1 MSGAEVIMTK
11 LIVGL
16 VLTFVGVSGSAVKAQ
31 NAGDACALLQA
42 AEIQALAG
50 TAKVGAGKASTDALG
65 SRTCQYEW
73 GTGGNV
79 QSGRSFLNVSVT
91 ATSKAFPGMDASL
104 VRQGLLASAKAGKP
118 NTAVI
123 PAVGDAA
130 IYESNDPIRVE
141 TTALVKGNM
150 LIVSFE
156 SSDAR
161 AKKDQVTALLKAA
174 AGRL

>member
-1 MSGAEVIMTK
+1 MTRNA
-11 LIVGL
+11 LVVGL
-16 VLTFVGVSGSAVKAQ
+16 ALVCLGVSGSAVKAQ
-31 NAGDACALLQA
+31 KPGDGCALLQA

-50 TAKVGAGKASTDALG
+50 TAKVGDGKATTDALG

-79 QSGRSFLNVSVT
+79 QTGRSFLNVSVT
-91 ATSKAFPGMDASL
+91 PTSKAFPGMDASL
-104 VRQGLLASAKAGKP
+104 VRQGLLANVKGGTP

-130 IYESNDPIRVE
+130 IYESDDPIRVK
-141 TTALVKGNM
+141 TTALARGNM

-161 AKKDQVTALLKAA
+161 AKKDQVIALLKAA

>member
-1 MSGAEVIMTK
+1 MTK
-11 LIVGL
+11 NALVIGL
-16 VLTFVGVSGSAVKAQ
+16 ALAVLGVSGSAVKAQ
-31 NAGDACALLQA
+31 NPGDGCALLQA

-79 QSGRSFLNVSVT
+79 QAGRSFLNVSVT
-91 ATSKAFPGMDASL
+91 PTSKAFPGMDASL
-104 VRQGLLASAKAGKP
+104 VRQGLLANAKAGKP

-123 PAVGDAA
+123 PGVGDAA
-130 IYESNDPIRVE
+130 VYESNDPIRVK
-141 TTALVKGNM
+141 TTALAKGNM

-156 SSDAR
+156 SLDAR
-161 AKKDQVTALLKAA
+161 AKKDQVIALLKAA

>member
-1 MSGAEVIMTK
+1 MTK
-11 LIVGL
+11 HALVVGFSL
-16 VLTFVGVSGSAVKAQ
+16 VCLGVSGPVVKAQ
-31 NAGDACALLQA
+31 KSGDGCALLQA

-50 TAKVGAGKASTDALG
+50 TAKVGAGKATTDALG

-73 GTGGNV
+73 GAGGNV
-79 QSGRSFLNVSVT
+79 QTGRSFLNVSAT
-91 ATSKAFPGMDASL
+91 PTSKAFPGMDASL
-104 VRQGLLASAKAGKP
+104 VGRGLLARAKASTP

-130 IYESNDPIRVE
+130 IYESDDPIRAKA
-141 TTALVKGNM
+141 TALARGNM

-161 AKKDQVTALLKAA
+161 AKKDQVIALLKAA

>member
-1 MSGAEVIMTK
+1 MMKNALV
-11 LIVGL
+11 VGL
-16 VLTFVGVSGSAVKAQ
+16 TWTLLGGNGSAVNAQ
-31 NAGDACALLQA
+31 NPGDGCALLQA

-91 ATSKAFPGMDASL
+91 PTSKAFPGMDAAL
-104 VRQGLLASAKAGKP
+104 VRQGLLASAKPGKP

-123 PAVGDAA
+123 PAVGEAA
-130 IYESNDPIRVE
+130 IYESDDPIRVK
-141 TTALVKGNM
+141 TTALAKGNM

-161 AKKDQVTALLKAA
+161 AKKDQVLALLKAT

>member
-1 MSGAEVIMTK
+1 
-11 LIVGL
+11 
-16 VLTFVGVSGSAVKAQ
+16 
-31 NAGDACALLQA
+31 
-42 AEIQALAG
+42 
-50 TAKVGAGKASTDALG
+50 
-65 SRTCQYEW
+65 
-73 GTGGNV
+73 
-79 QSGRSFLNVSVT
+79 
-91 ATSKAFPGMDASL
+91 MDASL
-104 VRQGLLASAKAGKP
+104 VRQGLLASAKAGKR

-130 IYESNDPIRVE
+130 IYESSDPIRVE

>member
-1 MSGAEVIMTK
+1 MTK
-11 LIVGL
+11 NALVIVLAL
-16 VLTFVGVSGSAVKAQ
+16 VLLGVSGSAVKAQ
-31 NAGDACALLQA
+31 KPGDGCALLQA

-79 QSGRSFLNVSVT
+79 QTGRSFLNISVT
-91 ATSKAFPGMDASL
+91 MTSKAFPGMDASL

-118 NTAVI
+118 NAAVI

-130 IYESNDPIRVE
+130 IYESDEPIRVK
-141 TTALVKGNM
+141 TTALARGNM
-150 LIVSFE
+150 LIISFE

-161 AKKDQVTALLKAA
+161 AKKDQVIALLKAA